1 MFDFVRNNKRV
12 VQLVLAIIILPFA
25 LWGVD
30 SYIRGSGGGANEIAR
45 VGKTPISREEFQRAL
60 NEQQERL
67 RQQLGNNATP
77 LLEAPEFRRG
87 VLEEL
92 INQRVLQLQ
101 AEKAHMSISNEM
113 LAAIITSLPALQV
126 DGKFSR
132 ERYETMVAAQNM
144 SVPQFE
150 ALLRRDLMSQ
160 QLLLPVG
167 NASFSGK
174 LPVNRWLGARLEE
187 REFAEALL
195 PATQFMA
202 ASQPDAAAV
211 QRYYEENKARFTEP
225 ERVRVEF
232 VVLSRDQ
239 MIESAQVSEAEVKA
253 AYEANA
259 VRYRTP
265 EQRRASHILIRVEK
279 NASADDIK
287 AAEEKARQL
296 LAQLRANPEDFTKL
310 AKAHS
315 QDPGSAGKGGD
326 LGFFGRGM
334 MVKPFEEAVFSLQE
348 NQISDLVRSD
358 FGFHIIKLT
367 GIRPEQARSFDEV
380 KGEIEAELKRQA
392 GTKQYL
398 EAAEGFSN
406 LVYEQADSLKPAA
419 EKYHLSIQTSD
430 WLAKDGQLEA
440 PFTNPKLLQA
450 IFSDDA
456 IKNKRNTEAI
466 EVAPNQLVAARVI
479 EHHAAETLPL
489 DKVASII
496 EQSLAREAAL
506 AKAVAAGEAELQ
518 KLRDGEKSS
527 LNWSAP
533 RTVSRQYAPN
543 LSPEALAAIFAVGSK
558 QLPAY
563 TGVKTPQGFALY
575 RVDRIKPF
583 DPENPGEAEPRAA
596 ALRQQYQEIVARE
609 ELLGW
614 LAALRQ
620 QFGVTI
626 NSAVLESK

>member
-1 MFDFVRNNKRV
+1 MFDFVRNNKKV

-30 SYIRGSGGGANEIAR
+30 SYIRSSGSGANEIAR
-45 VGKTPISREEFQRAL
+45 VGKTPIGREEFQRAL
-60 NEQQERL
+60 SEQQERL
-67 RQQLGNNATP
+67 RQQLGNNAAG

-144 SVPQFE
+144 SVAQFE
-150 ALLRRDLMSQ
+150 ALLRRDLLTQ
-160 QLLLPVG
+160 QLLLPIA
-167 NASFSGK
+167 NASFSGR
-174 LPVNRWLGARLEE
+174 LPPNRWLGARLEE
-187 REFAEALL
+187 REIAEALL
-195 PATQFMA
+195 PATQFLA
-202 ASQPDAAAV
+202 ASKPDAAAV

-225 ERVRVEF
+225 ERVRVEYL
-232 VVLSRDQ
+232 VLSRDKL
-239 MIESAQVSEAEVKA
+239 IESVQVSEAEVKA
-253 AYEANA
+253 AYEANR

-279 NASADDIK
+279 NASPEAVK
-287 AAEEKARQL
+287 AAEEKARQI
-296 LAQLRANPEDFTKL
+296 LAQVRANPDDFAKL
-310 AKAHS
+310 AQAHS
-315 QDPGSAGKGGD
+315 QDPGSASKGGD

-348 NQISDLVRSD
+348 NQISELVRSD
-358 FGFHIIKLT
+358 FGFHIIRLT

-380 KGEIEAELKRQA
+380 RGEIEAELKRQA

-419 EKYHLSIQTSD
+419 EKYHLVIQTSD
-430 WLAKDGQLEA
+430 WLAKDGQIEA

-479 EHHAAETLPL
+479 EHRAAETLPL
-489 DKVASII
+489 EKVAGVI

-506 AKAVAAGEAELQ
+506 AKAVAAGEAELE
-518 KLRDGEKSS
+518 KLRRGEKSS
-527 LNWSAP
+527 LNWGAP
-533 RTVSRQYAPN
+533 RTVSRQYAPE
-543 LSPEALAAIFAVGSK
+543 LTPEALAAIFVVDAK
-558 QLPAY
+558 HLPAY
-563 TGVKTPQGFALY
+563 TGVKTPLGFTLY
-575 RVDRIKPF
+575 RVDRITPF

-596 ALRQQYQEIVARE
+596 PLRQQYQDVVARE

-620 QFGVTI
+620 QYGVTI
-626 NSAVLESK
+626 NSRVLDSK